1 MLNTATTLHLVS
13 IEGNDNI
20 TKLMR
25 TVLLLIIAIFS
36 FHISTSQN
44 NFCGFDGTRNK
55 MASSKIVVN
64 KTEQQVNNLL
74 YNSEINQIRVGNR
87 PQNTVTIPV
96 VIHIVHQNGVENLAD
111 TQVVNVINQ
120 LNLRF
125 QNAAPFN
132 QTTGTNIGI
141 QFCRASVD
149 PFGNATNGITR
160 DVSPYTNITYNN
172 FSEDVSL
179 KNVNRWEPKLYLNIW
194 VIKSISSFDGV
205 IGYSSFPN
213 WAGTNFDGIVMQ
225 YNFFNSEILSHE
237 IGHYFGLLHTFNG
250 GCTNNNCLLDGDLVC
265 DTPPDA
271 TSNGTCRG
279 NSCNTDTND
288 TTGTSP
294 FITNVNDLPN
304 YMDYTTCMLSFTQ
317 GQGNRM
323 NNSILLFRNQL
334 LASNGCGSN
343 PGGLTPTASFSF
355 NENCF
360 RGYDFKS
367 TSINALGA
375 QWDFDGDGKIDNYG
389 DSVNFQFPQ
398 TGFYRVTLF
407 AAGYGGTDTIS
418 QLILVKAKPY
428 STYPLK
434 KVTGFNTSPVLNK
447 PVFCRGAVV
456 TLFGEPGM
464 ASYQWS
470 TGQTTQDISFIPD
483 TAFSISLT
491 CIDQNGIS
499 YSTCIPAAAEPI
511 GPSIAPSLSIVGSD
525 TSFCA
530 GDTVNILAQL
540 APTASFAYLYTN
552 QQIIGF
558 LRDTIFHEVFLFA
571 TNQYRLIQADSNFC
585 LTGDT
590 LNILGASTPQKGTI
604 TKINNSLSYYYGTHR
619 QWFFNG
625 SPIPNSD
632 SITITAQ
639 QTGCYN
645 AYAWYTN
652 PDCGS
657 FANDTVCVSLNP
669 FLVKKITAKGY
680 FKNGK
685 VSVEWR
691 TINEINCKWMV
702 VEKSMDGTIF
712 ETLTTIAAVGFGNN
726 AYTEMDPME
735 NNASSIVYYRIR
747 CVDIDGKYYYSN
759 SFSVRIEQQTS
770 HLSLSPNPANN
781 ILNLSI
787 ASNNAEKRTVII
799 INPSGQKVMQL
810 NFELQKGINLISIK
824 IDRLSAGLYYLTD
837 NSGSGLGEKFI
848 KLK

>member
-1 MLNTATTLHLVS
+1 MHTNYVSIKGNYNITTLMRIILSFLIS
-13 IEGNDNI
+13 IFAI
-20 TKLMR
+20 S
-25 TVLLLIIAIFS
+25 IAK
-36 FHISTSQN
+36 SQT

-55 MASSKIVVN
+55 MELNKIVGN
-64 KTEQQVNNLL
+64 KTEKQVNELL
-74 YNSEINQIRVGNR
+74 YNSEINQLKTGNR
-87 PQNTVTIPV
+87 PDNIVTIPV
-96 VIHIVHQNGVENLAD
+96 AIHIVHQNGVENLGNAA
-111 TQVVNVINQ
+111 VANVINE

-172 FSEDVSL
+172 FAEDVSL

-213 WAGTNFDGIVMQ
+213 WAGTNFDGVVMQ

-250 GCTNNNCLLDGDLVC
+250 GCTNYNCLLDGDLVC

-271 TSNGTCRG
+271 TSNGTCQG

-304 YMDYTTCMLSFTQ
+304 YMDYTTCKLSFTQ
-317 GQGNRM
+317 GQANRM

-360 RGYDFKS
+360 KGYDFKS

-447 PVFCRGAVV
+447 PVFCRGAMV

-464 ASYQWS
+464 VSYQWS
-470 TGQTTQDISFIPD
+470 TGQNTQDISFIPD
-483 TAFSISLT
+483 SAFSISLT
-491 CIDQNGIS
+491 CIDQYGIS
-499 YSTCIPAAAEPI
+499 YTTCKPAAAEPI
-511 GPSIAPSLSIVGSD
+511 APSIEPKLSIVGSD

-530 GDTVNILAQL
+530 GDTVNILAHL
-540 APTASFAYLYTN
+540 APTADFAYLYTN
-552 QQIIGF
+552 FQIIG
-558 LRDTIFHEVFLFA
+558 LVRDTIFHEVYLFA

-585 LTGDT
+585 ITGDT
-590 LNILGASTPQKGTI
+590 LNILGASTPQRGTI
-604 TKINNSLSYYYGTHR
+604 TKIDNALTYYYGSHR

-632 SITITAQ
+632 SLTITAQ

-669 FLVKKITAKGY
+669 FPVKKITVKGVLI
-680 FKNGK
+680 NGM
-685 VSVEWR
+685 VSLEWN

-702 VEKSMDGTIF
+702 VEKSLDGTSF
-712 ETLTTIAAVGFGNN
+712 EDIKKIPAIGFGNN
-726 AYTEMDPME
+726 VYKTTDDLD
-735 NNASSIVYYRIR
+735 NKISINAYYRIR
-747 CVDIDGKYYYSN
+747 CIDIDGKYYHSN
-759 SFSVRIEQQTS
+759 TFSVSLQQQTIQI
-770 HLSLSPNPANN
+770 SLWPNPAKN
-781 ILNLSI
+781 ILNLQI
-787 ASNNAEKRTVII
+787 ESNYAERTALII
-799 INPSGQKVMQL
+799 INHSGQKIKET
-810 NFELQKGINLISIK
+810 FYTLQKGSNLISMK
-824 IDRLSAGLYYLTD
+824 IDELPPGIYYLF
-837 NSGSGLGEKFI
+837 GENNNGFRRKFI
-848 KLK
+848 KL